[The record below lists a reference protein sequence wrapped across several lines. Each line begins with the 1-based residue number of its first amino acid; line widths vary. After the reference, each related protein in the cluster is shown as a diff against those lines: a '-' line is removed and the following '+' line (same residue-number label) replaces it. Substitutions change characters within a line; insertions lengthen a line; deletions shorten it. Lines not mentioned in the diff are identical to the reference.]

1 MTLTDKIS
9 YAAERKAFET
19 LLDNLIKKG
28 QTHDASQVASDL
40 VAMVQRL
47 HGDVWSEKSFQT
59 LRMIANDPNGKWA
72 HYTQRLLRDNDPYIL
87 KTFLT
92 NAVYEGGIRGYHV
105 AQETAAK
112 YDINVPWLILMD
124 PTSACNMHCTSC
136 WAAEYG
142 HKQSLTFEEMDKTLT
157 EAKAL
162 GTHACLFT
170 GGEPLM
176 RKKDIIRLCEKHRD
190 IAFHA
195 FTNGTLI
202 DDEFCKDMLR
212 VGNFF
217 VSVSIEGFEEAN
229 DGRRGNGHFQRALAA
244 MDLMRSYRIPFGV
257 SICYTSRNY
266 QVVTSYEFLNLLISK
281 GCVFA
286 WYFHYMP
293 VGNDASVDLLP
304 TPEQRAY
311 MVRRIREIRSV
322 KGGKPIFAI
331 DFQNDG
337 QFIDGCVAGGRNY
350 CHINP
355 NGDVEPCVFI
365 HYSSANINDQ
375 DLITCLQQPL
385 FKEYAKGQPFNH
397 NHLRPCPMLENPQ
410 SLVDMVKRTG
420 AKSTDMQSPESVE
433 HLCAKC
439 KAYAKHWQPT
449 ADKLWTDI
457 VQDDKKSSE
466 QETS

>member
-9 YAAERKAFET
+9 HAAERKAFET

-28 QTHDASQVASDL
+28 QTQDASQVASDL
-40 VAMVQRL
+40 IAMVQRL

-124 PTSACNMHCTSC
+124 PTSACNMHCTGC

-202 DDEFCKDMLR
+202 DDDFCKEMLR

-229 DGRRGNGHFQRALAA
+229 DGRRGDGHFQRALAA

-266 QVVTSYEFLNLLISK
+266 QVVTSDEFLDLLISK

-293 VGNDASVDLLP
+293 VGQNADTSLLL
-304 TPEQRAY
+304 TPEQRIY
-311 MVRRIREIRSV
+311 MKNRVREIRGV
-322 KGGKPIFAI
+322 TGGKELYCI

-337 QFIDGCVAGGRNY
+337 EFAGGCVAGGRRGALRL
-350 CHINP
+350 HP
-355 NGDVEPCVFI
+355 LLERQHQGAVLPRVPPAAAVQALPQGAAVQRQ
-365 HYSSANINDQ
+365 SSAPVSDARKSGAAAENGSRVRRAFHRPGGPGDCRAPVRKVQ
-375 DLITCLQQPL
+375 
-385 FKEYAKGQPFNH
+385 G
-397 NHLRPCPMLENPQ
+397 LRRVLEAHGR
-410 SLVDMVKRTG
+410 SALAG
-420 AKSTDMQSPESVE
+420 
-433 HLCAKC
+433 
-439 KAYAKHWQPT
+439 
-449 ADKLWTDI
+449 
-457 VQDDKKSSE
+457 
-466 QETS
+466 

>member
-9 YAAERKAFET
+9 HAAERKAFET

-28 QTHDASQVASDL
+28 QTQDASQVASDL
-40 VAMVQRL
+40 IAMVQRL

-124 PTSACNMHCTSC
+124 PTSACNMHCTGC

-202 DDEFCKDMLR
+202 DDEFCKEMLR

-229 DGRRGNGHFQRALAA
+229 DGRRGDGHFQRALAA
-244 MDLMRSYRIPFGV
+244 MDRMRSYRIPFGV

-266 QVVTSYEFLNLLISK
+266 QVVTSDEFLDLLISK

-293 VGNDASVDLLP
+293 VGQNADTSLLL
-304 TPEQRAY
+304 TPEQRIYTEKPRARDPRGHRRKRALLHRFPERRRVCRRLRGWRQDLLPHQRRGRRGALRLHSLLERQHQGAVLPRVPPAAAVQALPQGAAVQRQSSAPVSDARKSGAAAKDGSR
-311 MVRRIREIRSV
+311 VRRAFHRPGS
-322 KGGKPIFAI
+322 P
-331 DFQNDG
+331 
-337 QFIDGCVAGGRNY
+337 
-350 CHINP
+350 
-355 NGDVEPCVFI
+355 GDCRAPVRKV
-365 HYSSANINDQ
+365 Q
-375 DLITCLQQPL
+375 
-385 FKEYAKGQPFNH
+385 G
-397 NHLRPCPMLENPQ
+397 LRGMLE
-410 SLVDMVKRTG
+410 
-420 AKSTDMQSPESVE
+420 
-433 HLCAKC
+433 
-439 KAYAKHWQPT
+439 
-449 ADKLWTDI
+449 ADGRSALAG
-457 VQDDKKSSE
+457 
-466 QETS
+466 